1 MGLVNLMVFMFG
13 LGNFMFGS
21 GNFLM
26 LRLMG
31 FFGDMLFMGGF
42 MG

>member
-31 FFGDMLFMGGF
+31 FFVGMLFMGGF